1 MHDRR
6 EFIYSV
12 VSAALA
18 AAVPLKVS
26 ALGRLALPRR
36 AIPGSDETLAIVG
49 LGNARV
55 FYESDMEMSR
65 ELIRIFLEHGG
76 SYVDTGW
83 DARETVGKIVREN
96 DAHEQL
102 FLGTYI
108 EGEDL
113 PSMRAEIRR
122 LLDIQGGES
131 LDLVQVMAVDD
142 FSRRRDQFAA
152 LKDEGLTRYLGVA
165 RYAERFYPPMMKL
178 MEDDAVDFI
187 QVNYSLMEPEAA
199 NEILPLA
206 QETGTAVITNRP
218 VINGD
223 YFGLVRGQ
231 ELPEWAADFDCHS
244 WAQFSLKY
252 ILAHPAVNCVLTE
265 TSNPEH
271 AIDNLSAGFGRLPDI
286 DQRQRMEAVIRALM

>member
-6 EFIYSV
+6 AFIYSV
-12 VSAALA
+12 VAAALA
-18 AAVPLKVS
+18 ATVPLKAS

-65 ELIRIFLEHGG
+65 EFIRIFLEHGG

-218 VINGD
+218 FINGD

>member
-1 MHDRR
+1 MIDRR
-6 EFIYSV
+6 EFTCSAG
-12 VSAALA
+12 SAALLA
-18 AAVPLKVS
+18 
-26 ALGRLALPRR
+26 ALPLQLRALSRIALPHR
-36 AIPGSDETLAIVG
+36 AIPGSEETLAIVG

-55 FYESDMEMSR
+55 FYQGVMETSR

-83 DARETVGKIVREN
+83 DARETVGKIMRAN

-122 LLDIQGGES
+122 LLDIQGGAS
-131 LDLVQVMAVDD
+131 LDLVQVMEVED
-142 FSRRRDQFAA
+142 FSRRREQFAA
-152 LKDEGLTRYLGVA
+152 LKEEGLARYLGVA
-165 RYAERFYPPMMKL
+165 RYAKEFYPLMMKL
-178 MEDDAVDFI
+178 MEDGALDFI
-187 QVNYSLMEPEAA
+187 QINYSMMEPEAVDD
-199 NEILPLA
+199 ILPLA
-206 QETGTAVITNRP
+206 QETGTAVISNRP
-218 VINGD
+218 FINGE
-223 YFGLVRGQ
+223 YFGLVSDQ
-231 ELPEWAADFDCHS
+231 KLPEWAAEFDCQS

-265 TSNPEH
+265 TSNPKH

-286 DQRQRMEAVIRALM
+286 DQRQRMETVIRALM